1 MTNLSDLFDDPNFIR
16 EVPFA
21 HVNYKALDVILKEKE
36 NSQDVYLIVDGQV
49 QVSTNIADIDSQF
62 SPGLA
67 RLSKND
73 IFGELAMFDGE
84 PRSAEVIALTDC
96 EIVKFDG
103 PKMICFLDKYP
114 EKGYFVL
121 RDIFMHL
128 VRARIQPETKI
139 IRLSIKRII
148 AMREMRKPPY
158 LDIQQ
163 GAIRKEVFLLHL
175 RTIQAKARM

>member
-1 MTNLSDLFDDPNFIR
+1 MTNLSDLFDDPVFMLD
-16 EVPFA
+16 VPHA
-21 HVNYKALDVILKEKE
+21 KIKYKALDVILKEKE
-36 NSQDVYLIVDGQV
+36 NSQDVYLILEGQV
-49 QVSTNIADIDSQF
+49 QVSTNISNSSSEF

-96 EIVKFDG
+96 EIAKFDG
-103 PKMICFLDKYP
+103 PKMISFLDRYP

-128 VRARIQPETKI
+128 VAHMRQNN
-139 IRLSIKRII
+139 IRTQTVLQL
-148 AMREMRKPPY
+148 Y
-158 LDIQQ
+158 LNER
-163 GAIRKEVFLLHL
+163 G
-175 RTIQAKARM
+175 

>member
-1 MTNLSDLFDDPNFIR
+1 MTNLSDLFDDPIFIQ
-16 EVPFA
+16 EVPYA
-21 HVNYKALDVILKEKE
+21 KVNYKALDVILREKE
-36 NSQDVYLIVDGQV
+36 SSQDVYLILEGQV
-49 QVSTNIADIDSQF
+49 QVSTNICDASSQF

-84 PRSAEVIALTDC
+84 PRSAQVIALTDC

-103 PKMICFLDKYP
+103 PKMISFLDRFP

-128 VRARIQPETKI
+128 VAHMRQNN
-139 IRLSIKRII
+139 IRTQTVLQL
-148 AMREMRKPPY
+148 Y
-158 LDIQQ
+158 LNE
-163 GAIRKEVFLLHL
+163 KN
-175 RTIQAKARM
+175 

>member
-1 MTNLSDLFDDPNFIR
+1 MNNLSDLFNDPVFMLD
-16 EVPFA
+16 VPHA
-21 HVNYKALDVILKEKE
+21 KVQYKALDVILKEKE
-36 NSQDVYLIVDGQV
+36 ESQDVYLILEGQV
-49 QVSTNIADIDSQF
+49 QVRTNISDSDIASQL

-96 EIVKFDG
+96 EIAKFDG
-103 PKMICFLDKYP
+103 PKMISFLDRYP

-128 VRARIQPETKI
+128 VMHMRQNN
-139 IRLSIKRII
+139 IRTQTVLQL
-148 AMREMRKPPY
+148 Y
-158 LDIQQ
+158 LNE
-163 GAIRKEVFLLHL
+163 RS
-175 RTIQAKARM
+175 